1 MNNLGFTGSR
11 HGLTNIQE
19 KNKLTKVMNNLGLT
33 QYCNKS
39 IEVNSIYRALGYI
52 EGRRDKYFMTEIEV
66 VYNLIFYNIA
76 IYNLK
81 YIPKN
86 YFEFVM
92 NFYDTKN
99 KNYILKPNN
108 KMSKDDI
115 NYKYR
120 LDRIIKAVKHK
131 TREYNNYK

>member
-1 MNNLGFTGSR
+1 MS
-11 HGLTNIQE
+11 IIEE
-19 KNKLTKVMNNLGLT
+19 KNKLTEVMNNLGLT